1 MSSKCNVNFMQ
12 YLKGVVFVFLQYCVD
27 VVSGAPVCY
36 GGFSVSCF
44 TIRFLHELEKYEVL
58 YVAWKR

>member
-1 MSSKCNVNFMQ
+1 MQ
-12 YLKGVVFVFLQYCVD
+12 YLKGVVFVFLQYCGD
-27 VVSGAPVCY
+27 AVSGAPVCY

>member
-1 MSSKCNVNFMQ
+1 MHCEFYAVSEGCCVC
-12 YLKGVVFVFLQYCVD
+12 FLQYCGD
-27 VVSGAPVCY
+27 AVSGAPVCY